1 MLVAVVDAPVK
12 RREVD
17 GSEAQPRETF
27 GFEGVG
33 VDDEVEVVVDV
44 ELTVVLMVVCE
55 GGDVKLLVV
64 VVVLV
69 RGEDAARL
77 DSEDVEPALVEADD
91 ERAVVLGEDVRG
103 MTLVVNPLGVVD
115 DMAMLVVDMVKDDP
129 VEGT

>member
-27 GFEGVG
+27 GFEEVG

-44 ELTVVLMVVCE
+44 ELAVVLMVLCE

-64 VVVLV
+64 AVVLV